1 MIKKVILAALVALPM
16 FASAQKF
23 GVVNTNEV
31 MQALPDVKEVTEKVE
46 AASKTYEAEFQK
58 LQEQMNKEY
67 EEFQKLDPSTPDA
80 IKQRRQQELQDLYQK
95 LEQFRATA
103 TQDLQ
108 RQNEQLMGPVV
119 QKVTDAITKVGQE
132 QNLTFVFEQGQAIY
146 VGTDVINITADV
158 KKVLGL

>member
-1 MIKKVILAALVALPM
+1 MIKKIILAALVALPM

-23 GVVNTNEV
+23 GVVNTNDV
-31 MQALPDVKEVTEKVE
+31 MQALPDVKEVSDKVD
-46 AASKTYEAEFQK
+46 AASKTYESEFQK

-108 RQNEQLMGPVV
+108 RQHEQLMAPIV

-146 VGTDVINITADV
+146 VGTDVLNITADV
-158 KKVLGL
+158 KKVLGI

>member
-1 MIKKVILAALVALPM
+1 MIKKILLAALVAFPM

-23 GVVNTNEV
+23 GVVNTSEL
-31 MQALPDVKEVTEKVE
+31 MQALPDVKEVSDKVE

-67 EEFQKLDPSTPDA
+67 TEFQQLDPSTPDA

-103 TQDLQ
+103 QQDLQ

-146 VGTDVINITADV
+146 TGTDVINITPDV
-158 KKVLGL
+158 KKVLGI